1 MKKAMLILMWLL
13 FAASVFAPVG
23 ALVSSCLGY
32 TFELTSV
39 SAFAVVVAAL
49 SICVATLSL
58 ALKNAVK
65 NRAICVLLAM
75 ITPLSLINAMFCILR
90 CSRLWVVFCV
100 LIPAGCCCFLTIKHG
115 RPRALK
121 AVALTLSGLMVVPIG
136 CLCFIALT
144 FGSIGQ
150 NTVVQTI
157 ESPSRRYYAEVID
170 SDQGA
175 LGGDTFVDIY
185 QQGGVNTILFKAKKT
200 PQRVYAGD
208 WGKFETMQ
216 IYWKSD
222 DCLVINA
229 AAYEIQ

>member
-1 MKKAMLILMWLL
+1 MKKAMLILMCLL
-13 FAASVFAPVG
+13 FAATIFAPVG

-32 TFELTSV
+32 TFELASV
-39 SAFAVVVAAL
+39 SAFAVVLAAL
-49 SICVATLSL
+49 SVCVATLSF
-58 ALKNAVK
+58 ALKSAVK
-65 NRAICVLLAM
+65 SRAICVLLAM
-75 ITPLSLINAMFCILR
+75 ITPLSLINAVFCLFR
-90 CSRLWVVFCV
+90 CGRIGVVVCV
-100 LIPAGCCCFLTIKHG
+100 LISAGCCCLLTIRHG

-144 FGSIGQ
+144 FGGIGQ

-157 ESPSRRYYAEVID
+157 ESPSGRYYAEVMD

-175 LGGDTFVDIY
+175 LGGDTFVDVY
-185 QQGGVNTILFKAKKT
+185 QQGGVNTILFKAQKK

-208 WGKFETMQ
+208 WGEFETMQ
-216 IYWKSD
+216 IHWKSD

-229 AAYEIQ
+229 AAYEIP